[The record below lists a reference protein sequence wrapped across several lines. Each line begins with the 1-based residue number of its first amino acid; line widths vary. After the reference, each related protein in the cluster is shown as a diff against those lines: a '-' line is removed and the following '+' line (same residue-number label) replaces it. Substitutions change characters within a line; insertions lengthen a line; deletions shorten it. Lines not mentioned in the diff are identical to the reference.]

1 MTSRTLRLAAS
12 ATSTF
17 ALIAAGIAATT
28 STATAAPSAVPIG
41 TPCPDVFPADELD
54 DDVNG
59 LRVTGL
65 TTAGA
70 YVDSAGNYH
79 KSQETPE
86 EFTGTYIGT
95 VEDDSGDLFVFQT
108 AGSRITKANG
118 DIDAGIWSGMSGS
131 PVYAADGR
139 LIGAVSYTFGED
151 GASEFAGVTPA
162 ADMYDLL
169 DGPTLLARTAAAPK
183 TVKTSSSEKSKLVRS
198 GVPAAEAGQLRRL
211 DPVPLVSGGKNVSP
225 STVAAIARKAGQPVP
240 RVAGSG
246 GSTQGRDIPIVPG
259 GNLAASDSYGSV
271 ASYGVGTATAI
282 CGDQVLAFGHPYSH
296 APSTKAIHGASAVA
310 VQAAGAFSF
319 KMANLGAPNGV
330 LVKDGLNGILGKLGA
345 VPTYPKITSTTN
357 GRQSVTTVPNPQSL
371 PFTAAMQAYR
381 DSVLA
386 LDQDAGGEAVV
397 SWKINYTRAN
407 GAPQSFTRSERY
419 SSTDTIAE
427 EVTLDVAGDISTIFD
442 NEFENVK
449 ITGVTFANTIKPTH
463 RAYKIGSIDFRTK
476 GKWNRKSKSGSKVTV
491 RAGKK
496 LVVRVNLVKADKYS
510 NVAPISRTLTWKVP
524 KSARGATLVSIAGNA
539 SVDDEFEE
547 YEDYDDV
554 TFECDEDGE
563 CYPVENESRPKTF
576 DQLIKLMKS
585 LPRHDTFSAAFMLPN
600 GRSYDRTAKLPAI
613 TSGDFSLK
621 VNVRK

>member
-41 TPCPDVFPADELD
+41 TPCPDVFPADELTPFQE
-54 DDVNG
+54 
-59 LRVTGL
+59 VTGL
-65 TTAGA
+65 TTAGR
-70 YVDSAGNYH
+70 YKDSLGVTH
-79 KSQETPE
+79 DSTETPE

-169 DGPTLLARTAAAPK
+169 DGPALLARTAAAPK

-198 GVPAAEAGQLRRL
+198 GVPATAAGQLRRL
-211 DPVPLVSGGKNVSP
+211 DPVPLVSGGKNVKP
-225 STVAAIARKAGQPVP
+225 ATIAAIARKAGQPVP

-282 CGDQVLAFGHPYSH
+282 CGNQVLAFGHPYEH
-296 APSTKAIHGASAVA
+296 APSTKAIHGASAVM

-319 KMANLGAPNGV
+319 KMANLGAPSGT
-330 LVKDGLNGILGKLGA
+330 LAKDGLHAILGKLGA
-345 VPTYPKITSTTN
+345 VPTYPTITSTTN
-357 GRQSVTTVPNPQSL
+357 GRSSVSTVPNPKSL
-371 PFTAAMQAYR
+371 AFIAATQAYR
-381 DSVLA
+381 DSVLS

-397 SWKINYTRAN
+397 SWRINYTRAN
-407 GAPQSFTRSERY
+407 GAQQSFSRSERY
-419 SSTDTIAE
+419 SSSDSIGE
-427 EVTLDVAGDISTIFD
+427 EIVLGLAGDISTIFD

-449 ITGVTFANTIKPTH
+449 ITGVSFTNKVTPKH
-463 RAYKIGSIDFRTK
+463 RAYKIGSVDVRAK
-476 GKWNRKSKSGSKVTV
+476 GKWNRKSTSGSKVTV

-496 LVVRVNLVKADKYS
+496 LTVRVNLVKADKKS
-510 NVAPISRTLTWKVP
+510 HAVPMIRTVTWKVP
-524 KSARGATLVSIAGNA
+524 KSARGASLATIVGN
-539 SVDDEFEE
+539 SSGGDEFEE
-547 YEDYDDV
+547 FEEFEDVPY
-554 TFECDEDGE
+554 ECDEDGD
-563 CYPVENESRPKTF
+563 CYIAGEDTRPKSF
-576 DQLIKLMKS
+576 DQLIQQMKS
-585 LPRHDTFSAAFMLPN
+585 LPRQDTLSAALMLSS
-600 GRSYDRTAKLPAI
+600 GRSYARTVKSPVI
-613 TSGDFSLK
+613 VSGEFKLK